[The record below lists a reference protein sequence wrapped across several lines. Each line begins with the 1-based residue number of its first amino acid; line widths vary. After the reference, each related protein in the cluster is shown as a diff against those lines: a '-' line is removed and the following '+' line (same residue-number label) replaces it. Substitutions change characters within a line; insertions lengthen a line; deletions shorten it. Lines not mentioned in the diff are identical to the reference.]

1 MKVSLTPDRLKTLEV
16 RPELS
21 FDGYPSWAFF
31 LSSAPLGVQQ
41 AKGPSCRREAPVLR
55 RGQQSA

>member
-16 RPELS
+16 RPELR
-21 FDGYPSWAFF
+21 FDGYPSWAF
-31 LSSAPLGVQQ
+31 LPSCPLGVQQ
-41 AKGPSCRREAPVLR
+41 AKGSSCRREAPVLR